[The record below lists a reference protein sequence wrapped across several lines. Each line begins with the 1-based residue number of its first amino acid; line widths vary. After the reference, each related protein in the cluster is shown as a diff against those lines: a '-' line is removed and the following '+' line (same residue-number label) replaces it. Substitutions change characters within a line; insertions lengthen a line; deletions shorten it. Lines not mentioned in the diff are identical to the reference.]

1 MGKEKII
8 CDTDVLIDYFDVGQK
23 RHPNTKITLEQNIGF
38 SNILIS
44 SVTKMELLLG
54 ATNKADLTA
63 ISKKLNRFSVLL
75 INEAINLRAID
86 LVQTYRLSH
95 GLALAD
101 AMIAATAIQ
110 TELKLFTYNTKDF
123 KFINKLDL
131 YNAKQVSEK

>member
-1 MGKEKII
+1 MAKEKII
-8 CDTDVLIDYFDVGQK
+8 CDTDVLIDYFDVSQK
-23 RHPNTKITLEQNIGF
+23 RHLETKFILEQNIGF

-44 SVTKMELLLG
+44 SITKMELILG
-54 ATNKADLTA
+54 ATNKADLNAT
-63 ISKKLNRFSVLL
+63 SKKLNRFSVLL

-110 TELKLFTYNTKDF
+110 TELELFTYNTKDF
-123 KFINKLDL
+123 KFISKLTL
-131 YNAKQVSEK
+131 YSKK